1 MRPVCTVLTFY
12 LLLASQSVIAGDVA
26 DLLKKM
32 SSADDHLNYQGVFV
46 LRKSDKLMSMR
57 VEHGRDERGVWE
69 SLESLNG
76 EARKVVRINEEVTS
90 IYPERNLVTVSITK
104 NKGSLHP
111 ALPENLDKL
120 EAYYRITQLD
130 DDRIAD
136 HSAAVLDV
144 MPNDKFR
151 YGYRYWLDTNTGVL
165 LKCDL
170 LNERSEVVEQ
180 MMFTTLEYLPE
191 APAAAFAEIDVKG
204 YERRKLGKGRV
215 AVSNTAWQVTG
226 LPVGFML
233 TQSSEHKINDSQS
246 LHLMYSDGLAS
257 VSVFIEQGKSG
268 HHKLLDG
275 ASSMGA
281 LNAYGKRVG
290 EHSVTVIGEVPAST
304 VMQIAQSIKPAN

>member
-1 MRPVCTVLTFY
+1 MRPVCAVLTFY
-12 LLLASQSVIAGDVA
+12 LLLASPSVFAGDVS

-32 SSADDHLNYQGVFV
+32 SSADDRVNYQGVFV
-46 LRKSDKLMSMR
+46 LRKSDKLTSMR

-76 EARKVVRINEEVTS
+76 EARRVVRINEQVTS

-136 HSAAVLDV
+136 HSAVVLDV

-151 YGYRYWLDTNTGVL
+151 YGYRYWLDSTTGVL

-180 MMFTTLEYLPE
+180 MMFTTLEYLPK
-191 APAAAFAEIDVKG
+191 APAAAFAEINVKG
-204 YERRKLGKGRV
+204 YERRKAVLQYPIPPGR
-215 AVSNTAWQVTG
+215 
-226 LPVGFML
+226 LPVCQWVL
-233 TQSSEHKINDSQS
+233 C
-246 LHLMYSDGLAS
+246 
-257 VSVFIEQGKSG
+257 
-268 HHKLLDG
+268 
-275 ASSMGA
+275 
-281 LNAYGKRVG
+281 
-290 EHSVTVIGEVPAST
+290 
-304 VMQIAQSIKPAN
+304 